1 MRYKTD
7 MIRQKSFNYKFNND
21 QNELN
26 FFVNKTNYYA
36 FNVLINNNSQFSF
49 LYGPNKSGK
58 SYLAQI
64 WLKKNNAIEYNKISN
79 YELILNEKK
88 NILIDN
94 LINFDEEKIFHIVN
108 SCILNNLK
116 ILITSNNKINDIK
129 FKYNDL
135 SSRLK
140 TFSNLEIKQPND
152 EMLLTILTKLLIDK
166 QFVINSNDIF
176 KYILRRVDRSYQ
188 GINEIV
194 NKLDILSLEKKRQ
207 LTIPL
212 IKEIL

>member
-1 MRYKTD
+1 MYFKIK
-7 MIRQKSFNYKFNND
+7 MIKQESFKYKFNREF
-21 QNELN
+21 NEFN

-36 FNVLINNNSQFSF
+36 FETLINNNSKLSF

-58 SYLAQI
+58 SYLAKI
-64 WLKKNNAIEYNKISN
+64 WLIKNSSIELKNNFEILLDNKKNV
-79 YELILNEKK
+79 
-88 NILIDN
+88 LIDN
-94 LINFDEEKIFHIVN
+94 LLNFDEEKLFHIVDY
-108 SCILNNLK
+108 CILNDLK
-116 ILITSNNKINDIK
+116 LLVTSNIKINDIK
-129 FKYNDL
+129 FKFKDL

-140 TFSNLEIKQPND
+140 TFTNLEIYNPDD
-152 EMLLTILTKLLIDK
+152 EMLLAIFTKLLIDK
-166 QFVINSNDIF
+166 QFIINSNDIF
-176 KYILRRVDRSYQ
+176 EYVIRRVDRSYK

>member
-1 MRYKTD
+1 
-7 MIRQKSFNYKFNND
+7 MIKQKSFKYKFNHEF
-21 QNELN
+21 NEYN
-26 FFVNKTNYYA
+26 FFVNRTNNYA
-36 FNVLINNNSQFSF
+36 FDRLINYNSQLSF

-64 WLKKNNAIEYNKISN
+64 WLLKNYSIELKNNFESLLDNKRN
-79 YELILNEKK
+79 L
-88 NILIDN
+88 LIDN
-94 LINFDEEKIFHIVN
+94 LIRFDQEKIFHIVDY
-108 SCILNNLK
+108 CILNNLK
-116 ILITSNNKINDIK
+116 LLITSDIKINEIK
-129 FKYNDL
+129 FQFKDL

-140 TFSNLEIKQPND
+140 TFTNLEIYNPDD
-152 EMLLTILTKLLIDK
+152 EMLLAILTKLLIDK
-166 QFVINSNDIF
+166 QFIINSNEIF
-176 KYILRRVDRSYQ
+176 EYILRRVDRTYK